1 MAARIGAGRRRI
13 ETDAPAGGRRAAAR
27 RQAARVASSRRAPF
41 HRLAFVSGGRAL
53 AGWLLA
59 RRGAI
64 EAALRAEGGA
74 LAHAGAAE
82 AEALRRFRSYLMLSL
97 AQDAPATPSLEGL
110 RTGER
115 RMRRLLGAWLAA
127 AANEAGPEAAGLRSA
142 LEPFAERFLLALRE
156 TSHARRASGAPLPS
170 HRRAVSAAIDR
181 VCDAFF
187 AIDVETGAIADANP
201 AAGALLGTT
210 RDQLLGADAMTF
222 VPEGERESWWTELDA
237 VSEGA
242 EPRRFHGT
250 LRDSGGR
257 ALAVDATLTRFATR
271 SRTLALVLARS

>member
-1 MAARIGAGRRRI
+1 MWRR
-13 ETDAPAGGRRAAAR
+13 PAGERQRRGTPR
-27 RQAARVASSRRAPF
+27 ASP
-41 HRLAFVSGGRAL
+41 RLRSLRCIDSAFVSGGRAL

-64 EAALRAEGGA
+64 DAALRAEGGP
-74 LAHAGAAE
+74 LSHAAPAE

-97 AQDAPATPSLEGL
+97 AQDAPAAPSLEGV

-115 RMRRLLGAWLAA
+115 RMRRLLDAWLAA
-127 AANEAGPEAAGLRSA
+127 TSQEAGPEAAAVRDVLT
-142 LEPFAERFLLALRE
+142 PHAERFLLSLRE
-156 TSHARRASGAPLPS
+156 TAQARRASGAPLPG

-210 RDQLLGADAMTF
+210 RDRLVGADAMAF
-222 VPEGERESWWTELDA
+222 VPEDERERWWTELDA

-242 EPRRFHGT
+242 EPRRFEGR
-250 LRDSGGR
+250 LRDCGGR

-271 SRTLALVLARS
+271 SRTLALVVARA

>member
-1 MAARIGAGRRRI
+1 VG
-13 ETDAPAGGRRAAAR
+13 
-27 RQAARVASSRRAPF
+27 
-41 HRLAFVSGGRAL
+41 GGRAL
-53 AGWLLA
+53 AGWLLG

-97 AQDAPATPSLEGL
+97 AQDAPAVPSLEGL

-127 AANEAGPEAAGLRSA
+127 AANEAGPEAAPMRAA
-142 LEPFAERFLLALRE
+142 LEPFVERFLLSLRE
-156 TSHARRASGAPLPS
+156 TAQARRASGAPLPGS
-170 HRRAVSAAIDR
+170 RRAVSAAIDR

-210 RDQLLGADAMTF
+210 RDLLLGADAMAF
-222 VPEGERESWWTELDA
+222 VPETERDRWWTELDA
-237 VSEGA
+237 ISEGA
-242 EPRRFHGT
+242 EPRRFEAR
-250 LRDSGGR
+250 LCDSGGR

-271 SRTLALVLARS
+271 SRTLALVLARA

>member
-13 ETDAPAGGRRAAAR
+13 EARATIRAQIASSWRAA
-27 RQAARVASSRRAPF
+27 SLDS
-41 HRLAFVSGGRAL
+41 AFVSGGRAL

-74 LAHAGAAE
+74 LAGAGAAE
-82 AEALRRFRSYLMLSL
+82 AEGLRRFRSYLMLSL
-97 AQDAPATPSLEGL
+97 AQDAPAAPSLEGL

-115 RMRRLLGAWLAA
+115 RMRRLLGAWLTAA
-127 AANEAGPEAAGLRSA
+127 AQEAGPEAAPLRAA
-142 LEPFAERFLLALRE
+142 LEPFIEPFLLALRE
-156 TSHARRASGAPLPS
+156 TAQARRASGAPVPG

-210 RDQLLGADAMTF
+210 RDHLLGADAMAF
-222 VPEGERESWWTELDA
+222 VPEGERERWWT
-237 VSEGA
+237 
-242 EPRRFHGT
+242 
-250 LRDSGGR
+250 
-257 ALAVDATLTRFATR
+257 
-271 SRTLALVLARS
+271 

>member
-1 MAARIGAGRRRI
+1 
-13 ETDAPAGGRRAAAR
+13 
-27 RQAARVASSRRAPF
+27 
-41 HRLAFVSGGRAL
+41 VSGGRAL
-53 AGWLLA
+53 ASWLLA

-74 LAHAGAAE
+74 LAQAGPGE

-97 AQDAPATPSLEGL
+97 AQDAPAAPSLEGV

-115 RMRRLLGAWLAA
+115 RMRRLLDAWLAA
-127 AANEAGPEAAGLRSA
+127 AAHEAGPEAAPLRAA
-142 LEPFAERFLLALRE
+142 LQPFAERFLLSLRE
-156 TSHARRASGAPLPS
+156 TAQARRASGAPLPG

-210 RDQLLGADAMTF
+210 RDRLLGADAMSY
-222 VPEGERESWWTELDA
+222 VPEGARERWWTELDA

-242 EPRRFHGT
+242 EPRRFRAT
-250 LRDSGGR
+250 LCDSGGR
-257 ALAVDATLTRFATR
+257 ALDVDATLTRFATR
-271 SRTLALVLARS
+271 SRTLALVLARP